1 MMMLMKDRVALVT
14 GASYGLGA
22 ATAELLASR
31 GALVALCARTVPDI
45 EQMVGKIRGEGG
57 QAMAAPCDLRDEE
70 QVGRMISRVVEHW
83 GRLEVLVNNA
93 GWGAPHN
100 IPMENISTEDYDASM
115 ASNLK
120 SAFFC
125 IRATIPVMKKQHY
138 GRIVNVSSVGG
149 RNYANTLGAPYSAAK
164 AGMIGLTRHLAVE
177 LGPHGICVNAV
188 APGLMLTKRAK
199 KIWEALPE
207 DKREA
212 MLSRIPLRRI
222 AEVEEVA
229 KAIAF
234 LASDDAS
241 YLNGV
246 SLDVNGGLYMA

>member
-1 MMMLMKDRVALVT
+1 
-14 GASYGLGA
+14 
-22 ATAELLASR
+22 
-31 GALVALCARTVPDI
+31 
-45 EQMVGKIRGEGG
+45 
-57 QAMAAPCDLRDEE
+57 
-70 QVGRMISRVVEHW
+70 
-83 GRLEVLVNNA
+83 
-93 GWGAPHN
+93 
-100 IPMENISTEDYDASM
+100 
-115 ASNLK
+115 
-120 SAFFC
+120 
-125 IRATIPVMKKQHY
+125 
-138 GRIVNVSSVGG
+138 
-149 RNYANTLGAPYSAAK
+149 
-164 AGMIGLTRHLAVE
+164 MIGLTRHLAVE

-188 APGLMLTKRAK
+188 APGLMLTKRAR